1 MSVIERIIGKE
12 GKMEMKKE
20 IFLFEWTPFLSMEF
34 LLNFLLPF
42 FLGNFD
48 ESFLISGKE
57 KKYIYIIGGTNITR
71 KRPI

>member
-42 FLGNFD
+42 FSWELRRVIFD
-48 ESFLISGKE
+48 LW
-57 KKYIYIIGGTNITR
+57 KKNNIYIIGGTNITR